1 MKIFSI
7 IFFILCF
14 SLICFS
20 QTINKSETIR
30 LIQTKPSAYITFE
43 KFVTREPRFIGESN
57 EKVLLRLHNN
67 TKWNLTISTLSCKT
81 IEDECMVFYKID
93 QMFSIKTTDNK
104 TDFPKINRVKHV
116 SAAKQIESGKSLLFT
131 VPKEDLAEGLYIL
144 VEINYEWE
152 SGGNGGSGNGYIFH
166 EIPFYSTDL
175 PIEKNKKCAELQ
187 DGQI

>member
-1 MKIFSI
+1 MKTFSI
-7 IFFILCF
+7 ICFILCF

-20 QTINKSETIR
+20 QTSNKSENFR

-57 EKVLLRLHNN
+57 EKILLRLHNN

-93 QMFSIKTTDNK
+93 KMFSVKTTDNK
-104 TDFPKINRVKHV
+104 SEFPKTNREKHV

-131 VPKEDLAEGLYIL
+131 IPKEDLAKGLFIL
-144 VEINYEWE
+144 LEFNYEWE
-152 SGGNGGSGNGYIFH
+152 SGGNGGDNGGYIFH
-166 EIPFYSTDL
+166 QVPFYSTDL
-175 PIEKNKKCAELQ
+175 PKEKN
-187 DGQI
+187 D